1 MKELLN
7 GLWVLFCA
15 LIVSCL
21 MFSVGTLYTLLY
33 GIWFSR
39 RAKKGNRLTALFRF
53 LWRILD
59 GMAAAVGYAL
69 YEMAYSLDLAW
80 NVNGEIVEDMV
91 TTKEDTEFTK
101 KNVSISESIGKL
113 EIDGDLNKFGKKF
126 TKMLNVFFN
135 QKQHAIDAWRFN
147 QAKKKLMED
156 YFEERK

>member
-21 MFSVGTLYTLLY
+21 MFSIGTLYTLLY

-53 LWRILD
+53 LWRIVD

-69 YEMAYSLDLAW
+69 YEMAYALDLAW

-101 KNVSISESIGKL
+101 KNVSISESVGKL

-156 YFEERK
+156 YFQKK